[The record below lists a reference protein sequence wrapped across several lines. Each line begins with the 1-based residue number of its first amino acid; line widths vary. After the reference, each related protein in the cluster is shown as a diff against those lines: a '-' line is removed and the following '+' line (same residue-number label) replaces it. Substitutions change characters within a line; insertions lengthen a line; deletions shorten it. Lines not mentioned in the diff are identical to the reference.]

1 MVPNPSLVFL
11 FFIALSEWL
20 LVSISLKES
29 ESYFTNSWRHISAIP
44 SAVDSSRKLA
54 VSNTTQLNNIL
65 IIMHLN
71 ELKRSRDPLNDFAS
85 TLVCLAAILIILVNG
100 MLCVFLIR
108 DSRLWALVR
117 SDFVLRYVNWNF
129 CQFCKRFELD
139 HLINTKK
146 NFSPKLF
153 YSVKSLNRI
162 MFSPG
167 LADLLDLTV
176 FQVHFQTLFFVSAW
190 TVWCFPSPW
199 LIS

>member
-1 MVPNPSLVFL
+1 MWFQTLLWSLYSSSQWVN
-11 FFIALSEWL
+11 EWL

-29 ESYFTNSWRHISAIP
+29 ESYFTNSWRHISAIS

-117 SDFVLRYVNWNF
+117 SDFVLQHVNWNF
-129 CQFCKRFELD
+129 CQFCKRFELN
-139 HLINTKK
+139 HLINMKK
-146 NFSPKLF
+146 KIQPK
-153 YSVKSLNRI
+153 
-162 MFSPG
+162 
-167 LADLLDLTV
+167 TV
-176 FQVHFQTLFFVSAW
+176 FLR
-190 TVWCFPSPW
+190 
-199 LIS
+199 

>member
-1 MVPNPSLVFL
+1 MVLNPSLVFT
-11 FFIALSEWL
+11 FFIAVSEWL
-20 LVSISLKES
+20 LVSISHKES
-29 ESYFTNSWRHISAIP
+29 ESYFMNSWRHISAIP

-65 IIMHLN
+65 IIMHLK

-117 SDFVLRYVNWNF
+117 SDFVLGYVNWNF

-139 HLINTKK
+139 QLIYKTK

-153 YSVKSLNRI
+153 FSVKSLNRI
-162 MFSPG
+162 MFS
-167 LADLLDLTV
+167 LAWPT
-176 FQVHFQTLFFVSAW
+176 
-190 TVWCFPSPW
+190 C
-199 LIS
+199 